1 MVDVENADFMCYPCF
16 AICILVFQIHR
27 MLPVRSARAI
37 VLSDFG
43 VIFVPESMKNLKLDW
58 LINPVESTEELKKI
72 EKCGM

>member
-1 MVDVENADFMCYPCF
+1 
-16 AICILVFQIHR
+16 
-27 MLPVRSARAI
+27 MLPSRSERAI
-37 VLSDFG
+37 VLWDFG